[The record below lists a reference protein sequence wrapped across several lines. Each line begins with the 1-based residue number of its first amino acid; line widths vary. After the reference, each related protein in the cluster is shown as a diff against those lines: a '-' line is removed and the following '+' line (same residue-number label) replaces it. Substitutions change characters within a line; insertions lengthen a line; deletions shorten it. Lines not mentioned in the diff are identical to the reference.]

1 MSKLSYNLRMARKQ
15 QTNKKNRVS
24 DEAIYDRI
32 LAMCGEAGSEKSI
45 KPEQIAQSL
54 LEFDWQS
61 LIKRVRRAAV
71 QVANAGY
78 IHIMRKG
85 KPADP
90 DDFKG
95 LYKVRLVEGADW
107 EAHLA
112 DDTVNK
118 GSGTG
123 VATIIRGNDETITVN
138 VRS

>member
-1 MSKLSYNLRMARKQ
+1 MARKQ

-32 LAMCGEAGSEKSI
+32 LELCGEAGSEKSI

-85 KPADP
+85 KPVDP

-95 LYKVRLVEGADW
+95 LYKVRIVDGVDW
-107 EAHLA
+107 KTHLA
-112 DDTVNK
+112 DDSINK
-118 GSGTG
+118 GSGAG
-123 VATIIRGNDETITVN
+123 VATIIRGDDEEVSLNI
-138 VRS
+138 R